1 MHYWNVFP
9 IDFCDFQNIL
19 DKVFVSI
26 FFFNIYIS
34 SVVHIKK
41 RKGVQS

>member
-26 FFFNIYIS
+26 FLYIYIY
-34 SVVHIKK
+34 IYI
-41 RKGVQS
+41 